1 MTVDS
6 EFVGKEP
13 CPECG
18 SRDNLARYSDGHAY
32 CFTTGCDYYERGD
45 GSSEEPS
52 KSRRRMSADFI
63 HGDYR
68 PLAKRGIHEDTCRLF
83 GYRVGTFKD
92 QTVQVADYYDP
103 SGQEVVAQKLRFKNK
118 DFLTIGKM
126 KKAGLFGQHVWRDSG
141 RMVIITEGEIDAL
154 TVSQLQKN
162 KYPVVS
168 LKNGADSAKKAVEGA
183 IDWLDGF
190 EKVVLFFDND
200 EPGRKATEIAASI
213 LPPGKAFYA
222 RMPDFKDANEALLAG
237 QGHKVMDAVW
247 GAKAF
252 RPDGIVD
259 GRDVWD
265 DITSDEFVETV
276 PYPWEGLNEKTL
288 GLRRRELITVT
299 AGSGIGKSA
308 IVREIGYSL
317 IQQGET
323 VGFLMLEESK
333 KRTAKGLMGIHMNK
347 PLHLDL
353 TPFAELPETTQ
364 ADYREAF
371 QATVGSGRCFLYDHF
386 GSTEVDNLLSRVRYL
401 ARACGCGW
409 IILDHLSIVVSGMGD
424 GDERRMIDNAMTA
437 LRTLVEET
445 GVGLIVVSHLK
456 RPEKKG
462 HEDGAQT
469 SLSQL
474 RGSHA
479 IAQLSDM
486 VIGAE
491 RNQQGDNPNIT
502 LLRVLKNRFSGVTGP
517 ACLLGYEPDTG
528 RLRET
533 TTAFDDN
540 GPDDDDEDDP
550 F

>member
-1 MTVDS
+1 
-6 EFVGKEP
+6 
-13 CPECG
+13 
-18 SRDNLARYSDGHAY
+18 
-32 CFTTGCDYYERGD
+32 
-45 GSSEEPS
+45 
-52 KSRRRMSADFI
+52 MSADFI